1 MIRAFREDERYCQR
15 VLCDYLHLLEAWK
28 VRYPVYDGHHEA
40 IISEELWKKAQ
51 AKKNANGRRNEVV
64 EKDHQYIFSALLKC
78 PVCGKSLYGVPMR
91 GRKRKDGST
100 YPTYY
105 SYACRSHKNF
115 NGIECGFGQI
125 PCRKVDKAMEGIIS
139 QIINKVSFGQLVSQQ
154 VGKQIDT
161 VEIEQ
166 ELDTATKAQRQ
177 ALGLQRKL
185 ESELDRLDVTD
196 KHYDRKYES
205 LNRRLDEAFDA
216 VEEVE
221 KKIADCEARIEAVN
235 RQRLSKESI
244 FESLKIYDNLYS
256 KMNDYEKKSYVRTF
270 IESID
275 LYPDK
280 KGKNGSPSKNIHFR
294 FAISYNG
301 ESVYD
306 FSPPISTTD
315 ETVVCLGNKNAKPK
329 DYVEIGW

>member
-1 MIRAFREDERYCQR
+1 
-15 VLCDYLHLLEAWK
+15 
-28 VRYPVYDGHHEA
+28 
-40 IISEELWKKAQ
+40 
-51 AKKNANGRRNEVV
+51 
-64 EKDHQYIFSALLKC
+64 
-78 PVCGKSLYGVPMR
+78 MR

-115 NGIECGFGQI
+115 NGIERRFGQI
-125 PCRKVDKAMEGIIS
+125 SCRKVDKAMEGIIS
-139 QIINKVSFGQLVSQQ
+139 QIINKDSFGQLVSQQ

-161 VEIEQ
+161 AEIEQ
-166 ELDTATKAQRQ
+166 ELDIATKAQRQ

-216 VEEVE
+216 VEEAE
-221 KKIADCEARIEAVN
+221 KKIVDCEARLEAVN

-256 KMNDYEKKSYVRTF
+256 EMNDYEKKSYVRTF

-280 KGKNGSPSKNIHFR
+280 KGKNESPIKNVHFR

-315 ETVVCLGNKNAKPK
+315 ETVVCLGRNYTKAKEYVQIGIDAE
-329 DYVEIGW
+329 DYYRIKRE